1 METFRITR
9 EDIIKVAD
17 DLGKYISEDEINYIL
32 RNYPGW
38 QASHPMDCWEIVIE
52 DMIYFLKSHPDAA
65 FEEDASTDD
74 CHFDREDDVNLNIG
88 EQLV

>member
-1 METFRITR
+1 
-9 EDIIKVAD
+9 
-17 DLGKYISEDEINYIL
+17 
-32 RNYPGW
+32 
-38 QASHPMDCWEIVIE
+38 MDCWEIVIE